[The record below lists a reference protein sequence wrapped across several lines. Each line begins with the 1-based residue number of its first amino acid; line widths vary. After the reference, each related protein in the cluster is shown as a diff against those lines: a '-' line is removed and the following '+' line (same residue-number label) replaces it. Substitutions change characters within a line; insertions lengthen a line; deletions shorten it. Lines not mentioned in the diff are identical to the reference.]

1 MKTIRIGNAAGFWGD
16 SPSAP
21 RRLVQNGQLD
31 YLTLEY
37 LAELTLSILAHQ
49 KKKNPTLGFVTE
61 VPTVVS
67 EIASH
72 FSADQNLK
80 LVTNGGGMNP
90 SECAKAV
97 AQVLNDEREMELG
110 ETLIAT
116 SCGDDI
122 FPRLDELIATGE
134 QLVNIE
140 TGEAIS
146 SIRDRIASANV
157 YLGSEGICES
167 LAGGARVVLTGR
179 VADASLIVG
188 PAIHEFGWGR
198 DDYPKLAKATVAGH
212 LIECGA
218 QATGGIYSDW
228 NPEMSLGD
236 IGYPIAVMNESG
248 DCEITKP
255 DGTGGEV
262 SVGTCSEQLVYE
274 IGDPKRYMT
283 PDVIADFSQVKFGQ
297 SSKHVV
303 SVTGGMGASRPD
315 QLKVSIAYYDGFIAS
330 GMIVVAGRH
339 AAEKATAAA
348 RAIQQKLVSD
358 GIELDDFNIELLGMG
373 DSAPG
378 MQSKL
383 SENSVSENTP
393 WEVVLR
399 VTGRSQNRNH
409 TDRMLREL
417 APLVTSG
424 PPGVT
429 GYTGAR
435 GKSMPVLSF
444 WPALISR
451 EHVQPKVKIRSAA
464 DWLLNP

>member
-1 MKTIRIGNAAGFWGD
+1 M
-16 SPSAP
+16 
-21 RRLVQNGQLD
+21 
-31 YLTLEY
+31 
-37 LAELTLSILAHQ
+37 
-49 KKKNPTLGFVTE
+49 TE

-67 EIASH
+67 QIASH
-72 FSADQNLK
+72 FSSDQNLK

-90 SECAKAV
+90 SVCAKAV
-97 AQVLNDEREMELG
+97 AQVLVDDSSPELSQ
-110 ETLIAT
+110 TLIA
-116 SCGDDI
+116 SSGGDDI
-122 FPRLDELIATGE
+122 LPRIDELISSGE
-134 QLVNIE
+134 ELINIE
-140 TGEAIS
+140 TGENIS
-146 SIRDRIASANV
+146 LVRDRIASANV
-157 YLGSEGICES
+157 YLGAEGIRES
-167 LAGGARVVLTGR
+167 LAGGARIVLTGR

-188 PAIHEFGWGR
+188 PAIHEFGWSFN
-198 DDYPKLAKATVAGH
+198 DFSKLAKATVAGH

-228 NPEMSLGD
+228 NSEIDLGN

-255 DGTGGEV
+255 SGTGGEV
-262 SVGTCSEQLVYE
+262 NVGTCSEQLVYE
-274 IGDPKRYMT
+274 IGDPQRYMT
-283 PDVIADFSQVKFGQ
+283 PDVVADFSQVKFEQ
-297 SSKHVV
+297 LAKDVV
-303 SVTGGMGASRPD
+303 SVTGGDGTSRPD

-339 AAEKATAAA
+339 AAKKANGAAH
-348 RAIQQKLVSD
+348 AIRKKLEAD
-358 GIELDDFNIELLGMG
+358 GIELDEYNIELLGTG

-383 SENSVSENTP
+383 AAHSVPESSP

-399 VTGRSQNRNH
+399 VTGRSQNRDH
-409 TDRMLREL
+409 TDRMLREI

-435 GKSMPVLSF
+435 GKSLPVLSF

-451 EHVQPKVKIRSAA
+451 EHLQAKVEIRSAEE
-464 DWLLNP
+464 WLGKS